1 MVEKAYAK
9 INLGLKIL
17 GKRPDGYHDILTVM
31 QTVSLHDTLILKE
44 TSAEIILT
52 CSDPDIPCD
61 ERNLVYRAA
70 LALKRRSRVNKGAH
84 IVLDKQIP
92 SGAGLGG
99 GSSDAAS
106 TLRALTRLWDLK
118 VTPEILYS
126 IAASLG
132 ADVPFF
138 LQKGTAIARGKGEIL
153 EYINWPEQ
161 QFYVLVYPGYS
172 VSTRWAYDHWQTNR
186 QTDSRKMDL
195 TFDSKYVNFI
205 GFSDR
210 DPSTALHLYNVLEN
224 DFEEIVGARYPEI
237 LEVKAMVL
245 SCGAFA
251 ASMSGSGSTV
261 YGAFE
266 SEEAAQQA
274 ATSLTNSS
282 FRVFMCSSLP

>member
-17 GKRPDGYHDILTVM
+17 GKRLDGYHDILTVM
-31 QTVSLHDTLILKE
+31 QTVSLYDSLILRE
-44 TSAEIILT
+44 TPAEISLT

-70 LALKRRSRVNKGAH
+70 LALKREFRVNKGAH

-92 SGAGLGG
+92 SGAGLWG

-106 TLRALTRLWDLK
+106 TLRALIRLWDLK
-118 VTPEILYS
+118 VTPETLCP
-126 IAASLG
+126 IAACLG

-138 LQKGTAIARGKGEIL
+138 LQKGTAIARGKGEVL
-153 EYINWPEQ
+153 EYIDWPEQ
-161 QFYVLVYPGYS
+161 QFYVLVYPGHS
-172 VSTRWAYDHWQTNR
+172 VSTRWAYGRWQ
-186 QTDSRKMDL
+186 KMNL
-195 TFDSKYVNFI
+195 TFDSKYVSFI
-205 GFSDR
+205 GFFSR
-210 DPSTALHLYNVLEN
+210 DPSAALGLYNVLEN

-237 LEVKAMVL
+237 LEIKARL
-245 SCGAFA
+245 LHYGALA

-261 YGAFE
+261 YGVFE

-274 ATSLTNSS
+274 AASLMNNS
-282 FRVFMCSSLP
+282 FRVFVCSSL